1 VALKELQEFI
11 EKAKLGRIGNDDITR
26 FARLFKDEL
35 TLENTS
41 RGQLVSLCKFM
52 GVPPFGGD
60 NFLRY
65 QVSQTVLLTASDSY
79 NLSCSI
85 CSAACTVLSGTTA
98 LLCRHV
104 VLIAELLL

>member
-1 VALKELQEFI
+1 VLLSCALLLLLAAVALKELQEFI

-65 QVSQTVLLTASDSY
+65 QVSQ
-79 NLSCSI
+79 
-85 CSAACTVLSGTTA
+85 
-98 LLCRHV
+98 RF
-104 VLIAELLL
+104 

>member
-65 QVSQTVLLTASDSY
+65 QVSQTVLLTAF
-79 NLSCSI
+79 
-85 CSAACTVLSGTTA
+85 
-98 LLCRHV
+98 
-104 VLIAELLL
+104 